1 MNRPTIAMI
10 PRSFLISLIT
20 AVSVSSTF
28 AEMRP
33 WKNTDGTRSV
43 QGDFI
48 KRDATSVTLKTE
60 AGKEILIKISQL
72 HADESK
78 WLDAHHPL
86 NPAYSPQDPSAFF
99 DNLTFS
105 DTRTTTEAKLK
116 ASKLVE
122 MTMDEAFLGRSGLN
136 GVFRTR
142 QKIGALD
149 GFLYFDWTNTGK
161 LKELNLQT
169 EARPNTAYKTEL
181 EPSWKKFVELLT
193 TLYGKP
199 VQNGPLPAMASL
211 SDGTFSPS
219 HLWNIGSG
227 GCALLGTAREGSKF
241 QVVVRFSQKK
251 PQLAEMQ

>member
-1 MNRPTIAMI
+1 MIARPL
-10 PRSFLISLIT
+10 LISLIT
-20 AVSVSSTF
+20 AVSASSGF

-43 QGDFI
+43 QGDFV
-48 KRDATSVTLKTE
+48 KRNATSVTLETV
-60 AGKEILIKISQL
+60 AGKEILIELSQL
-72 HADESK
+72 HADEIKCLES
-78 WLDAHHPL
+78 HPSP
-86 NPAYSPQDPSAFF
+86 NPARATPDPAAFF
-99 DNLTFS
+99 DNLTFR

-122 MTMDEAFLGRSGLN
+122 MTTDATFLGRSGLN

-142 QKIGALD
+142 QKIGTLD
-149 GFLYFDWTNTGK
+149 GFLFFDWTETGK

-181 EPSWKKFVELLT
+181 EPSWKKFAELLT

-219 HLWNIGSG
+219 HLWNIESG

-241 QVVVRFSQKK
+241 QVVVRFSQKR
-251 PQLAEMQ
+251 PDALGFP

>member
-1 MNRPTIAMI
+1 MIA
-10 PRSFLISLIT
+10 RSLLISLIT
-20 AVSVSSTF
+20 AVSVSSGF

-43 QGDFI
+43 QGNFV

-60 AGKEILIKISQL
+60 AGKEILIELSQL
-72 HADESK
+72 HADDRQ
-78 WLDAHHPL
+78 WLETHHSL
-86 NPAYSPQDPSAFF
+86 NQARSDQDPAAFF
-99 DNLTFS
+99 DNLTFR

-122 MTMDEAFLGRSGLN
+122 MTTNETFLGRSGLN

-142 QKIGALD
+142 QKIGTLD
-149 GFLYFDWTNTGK
+149 GFLYFDWTETGK

-169 EARPNTAYKTEL
+169 EARPNTAYKTEI
-181 EPSWKKFVELLT
+181 EPSWKKFIELLT

-199 VQNGPLPAMASL
+199 VQNGPLPLMASL
-211 SDGTFSPS
+211 SDGTFLPS

-251 PQLAEMQ
+251 PDLFEMP

>member
-1 MNRPTIAMI
+1 MI
-10 PRSFLISLIT
+10 VRSLLISLIT
-20 AVSVSSTF
+20 AVSVSSGF

-48 KRDATSVTLKTE
+48 KRNTTSVTLKTE
-60 AGKEILIKISQL
+60 AGKEILIEFSQL
-72 HADESK
+72 HADDLK
-78 WLDAHHPL
+78 WLETHHSL
-86 NPAYSPQDPSAFF
+86 NQVRPDKDPAAFF

-122 MTMDEAFLGRSGLN
+122 MTTDETFLGRSGLN
-136 GVFRTR
+136 GFFRTR
-142 QKIGALD
+142 KKIGTLD
-149 GFLYFDWTNTGK
+149 AFLYFDWTETGK
-161 LKELNLQT
+161 LKELSLQT
-169 EARPNTAYKTEL
+169 EARPNTDYKTEL
-181 EPSWKKFVELLT
+181 EPCWKKFIELLT
-193 TLYGKP
+193 TFYGKP
-199 VQNGPLPAMASL
+199 VQNGPLPLMASL

-219 HLWNIGSG
+219 HLWDIGNG

-251 PQLAEMQ
+251 PNLFEIP